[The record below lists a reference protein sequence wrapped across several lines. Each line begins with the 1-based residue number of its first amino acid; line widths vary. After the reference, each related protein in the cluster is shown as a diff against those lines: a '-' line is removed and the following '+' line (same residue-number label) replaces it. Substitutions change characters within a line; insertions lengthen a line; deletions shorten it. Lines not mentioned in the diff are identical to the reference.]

1 MATFVFWRSG
11 WHDRLPPSQRTGT
24 PQPTFRLSPLSR
36 GTVEAGSVRC
46 MAHRRYVR
54 HKITGVDMN
63 DTAKDTATA
72 PTRSRR
78 PVWLLLLLVGAAVTV
93 DGTIRAVGR
102 DGAEQSLPDLVGMPQ
117 RPLPTGAL
125 QVQDMKSDPKG
136 FTGSI
141 LVRGVVAVMS
151 PQDQNV
157 VLLIDSREARVCR
170 DLQCA
175 KFYLPMRVD
184 RNDLSPWDEVDV
196 RGTMTENA
204 RMVYLKADTVV
215 NLGSIKR

>member
-1 MATFVFWRSG
+1 
-11 WHDRLPPSQRTGT
+11 
-24 PQPTFRLSPLSR
+24 
-36 GTVEAGSVRC
+36 
-46 MAHRRYVR
+46 
-54 HKITGVDMN
+54 MN